1 MSVEFIDAH
10 QHFWDP
16 SRGDYGWLTPELSGL
31 YRVFGPDDLKPLRE
45 AANVARTVVVQGG
58 AYGEHRIESV
68 DTGGKTF
75 PVNGRSFT
83 VRLAAGAGARL
94 VLRMRRYSE
103 RPTELFPEG
112 VNL

>member
-1 MSVEFIDAH
+1 LLNARLRCFDPARHRAGLPDSV
-10 QHFWDP
+10 
-16 SRGDYGWLTPELSGL
+16 
-31 YRVFGPDDLKPLRE
+31 
-45 AANVARTVVVQGG
+45 AALVSQMTDTETVVTLVNMDKGSARTVVVQGG

-68 DTGGKTF
+68 ETGGKTF

-94 VLRMRRYSE
+94 VLSMRRYSE
-103 RPTELFPEG
+103 QPTEVFPEG